1 MSIGFHILE
10 PIGRS
15 KISLLTN
22 FIFHR
27 NQIFSI
33 PDPLFI
39 HNFPFLTRFPTP
51 FPRRNPRRDPK
62 FPGGTPSPCGNPCRD
77 PNFPGGTPLPPRN
90 PHRDPKFPGGTPSP
104 RRNPR
109 GNQNFLRV
117 PLPVQE
123 PAQGPKNPAGPPY
136 MHIQGPRPYFLRW
149 GYARSRWNPHGNAP
163 REQKKIKKMARGGSR
178 PCAIDRVSLYQI
190 TLRLHSGPRA

>member
-1 MSIGFHILE
+1 MGIKLNEYWIPHIETWQQKQKLFADKPYFSPE
-10 PIGRS
+10 P
-15 KISLLTN
+15 N
-22 FIFHR
+22 
-27 NQIFSI
+27 FSI
-33 PDPLFI
+33 PDPLFTRK
-39 HNFPFLTRFPTP
+39 FPFPTRFPTP
-51 FPRRNPRRDPK
+51 LPRRNPR
-62 FPGGTPSPCGNPCRD
+62 RD

-90 PHRDPKFPGGTPSP
+90 LPRDPKFPGGTPSP

-109 GNQNFLRV
+109 RNQNFLGV

-136 MHIQGPRPYFLRW
+136 MHIQGPPALFLRW
-149 GYARSRWNPHGNAP
+149 GYARLRGNPRRNPQG
-163 REQKKIKKMARGGSR
+163 EKTSKKTARGGSR